1 MKDVTFLLPA
11 YNEEK
16 SIGDLLEDLKR
27 FYPQSRIL
35 VVDNNSTDA
44 TSEIAK
50 KAGADVGKTGKS
62 PCSKGRLSE
71 YRL

>member
-16 SIGDLLEDLKR
+16 SIGLLLNKIR
-27 FYPQSRIL
+27 KLYPDSRIL
-35 VVDNNSTDA
+35 VVDNNSNDK

-50 KAGADVGKTGKS
+50 KQVQ
-62 PCSKGRLSE
+62 R
-71 YRL
+71 